1 MNYADFFNSS
11 YYAADEDTTAG
22 DIATVDAP
30 LYSYDDPTH
39 IDPVSLVDSDDP
51 MDPAYDDEVGEG
63 ADDTNVCP
71 NCGQDPC
78 TCEDDLDP
86 TCEGD
91 DDFEDGGAD
100 IVADSEDDEDD
111 DEDDEDDD
119 DDDFEDDELDDPT
132 YEDAYRAGYD
142 AAVSD
147 YDYIPDVDE
156 CGVYNN
162 DYDLNMDQ

>member
-1 MNYADFFNSS
+1 MNYADFFNSN
-11 YYAADEDTTAG
+11 YYAADEDTTSG

-30 LYSYDDPTH
+30 LYPYDDPSH
-39 IDPVSLVDSDDP
+39 IEPASLVDSDDL
-51 MDPAYDDEVGEG
+51 MDPACDGEVGEG

-86 TCEGD
+86 TCEEDD

-100 IVADSEDDEDD
+100 IVADSEDDLDPTCEDD
-111 DEDDEDDD
+111 SDYDDD
-119 DDDFEDDELDDPT
+119 DDELEDPT
-132 YEDAYRAGYD
+132 YEDAYQAGYD
-142 AAVSD
+142 AAVCEFD
-147 YDYIPDVDE
+147 AIPDVDE
-156 CGVYNN
+156 CGVYDN

>member
-1 MNYADFFNSS
+1 MNYADFFNSN
-11 YYAADEDTTAG
+11 YYAADEDTTSG

-30 LYSYDDPTH
+30 LYSYDDPSH
-39 IDPVSLVDSDDP
+39 IEPVSLVDSDDL
-51 MDPAYDDEVGEG
+51 MDPACDDEVGEG

-78 TCEDDLDP
+78 ACEDDLDP
-86 TCEGD
+86 TCEDD

-100 IVADSEDDEDD
+100 IVADSEDDDSDYDDD
-111 DEDDEDDD
+111 DEDDEL
-119 DDDFEDDELDDPT
+119 EDPT
-132 YEDAYRAGYD
+132 YEDAYQAGYD

>member
-1 MNYADFFNSS
+1 MNYADFFNNNN
-11 YYAADEDTTAG
+11 YYAADEDTTSG

-30 LYSYDDPTH
+30 LYSYDDPDR
-39 IDPVSLVDSDDP
+39 IEPVSLVDSDDL
-51 MDPAYDDEVGEG
+51 MDPACDDEVGEG

-86 TCEGD
+86 TCEDD

-100 IVADSEDDEDD
+100 IVADSEDDDSDYDD
-111 DEDDEDDD
+111 
-119 DDDFEDDELDDPT
+119 EDDELDDPT
-132 YEDAYRAGYD
+132 YEDAYQAGYD
-142 AAVSD
+142 AAVSEF
-147 YDYIPDVDE
+147 DYIPDVDE
-156 CGVYNN
+156 CGVYDN

>member
-1 MNYADFFNSS
+1 MNYADFFNSN
-11 YYAADEDTTAG
+11 YYAADEDTTSG

-30 LYSYDDPTH
+30 LYPYDDPNC
-39 IDPVSLVDSDDP
+39 IEPVSLADSDDP
-51 MDPAYDDEVGEG
+51 MDPALDDEVGEG
-63 ADDTNVCP
+63 ADDASVCP

-86 TCEGD
+86 TCEDD

-100 IVADSEDDEDD
+100 IVADSDDEDD
-111 DEDDEDDD
+111 DEQ
-119 DDDFEDDELDDPT
+119 DFAD
-132 YEDAYRAGYD
+132 YEDAYQAGYE
-142 AAVSD
+142 AAVCEFD
-147 YDYIPDVDE
+147 DIPDVDE